1 MFAFDQYSY
10 RKFTDRKVILYN
22 NVTDSSKLARYF
34 FETLNDS
41 LLHSIRS
48 GDEQAFERL
57 FKDQYPALCGYARKY
72 LEDVDQAEEV
82 VQEMFFNFWQKKDK
96 LDVTI
101 SIEAYLFRSVRNS
114 CLNYLKHLK
123 IREEHRLAT
132 NQEIRIKE
140 QEIHDN
146 VVALE
151 LQERIEDVIEQ
162 LPPERKKIF
171 KMSRYEE
178 LKYKEIADKLNLS
191 VKTVEA
197 QMGKALKY
205 LRLHLAEYL
214 SVFIIFIIEILINFL
229 GGE

>member
-1 MFAFDQYSY
+1 M
-10 RKFTDRKVILYN
+10 
-22 NVTDSSKLARYF
+22 
-34 FETLNDS
+34 
-41 LLHSIRS
+41 
-48 GDEQAFERL
+48 
-57 FKDQYPALCGYARKY
+57 LCGYARKY
-72 LEDVDQAEEV
+72 LDDVDQAEEV
-82 VQEMFFNFWQKKDK
+82 VQEMFFNFWQKKEK
-96 LDVTI
+96 LDINI

-132 NQEIRIKE
+132 NHELRKKE
-140 QEIHDN
+140 QEIHDS

-151 LQERIEDVIEQ
+151 LQERIENVIDQ

-178 LKYKEIADKLNLS
+178 LKYKEIAEKLNLS